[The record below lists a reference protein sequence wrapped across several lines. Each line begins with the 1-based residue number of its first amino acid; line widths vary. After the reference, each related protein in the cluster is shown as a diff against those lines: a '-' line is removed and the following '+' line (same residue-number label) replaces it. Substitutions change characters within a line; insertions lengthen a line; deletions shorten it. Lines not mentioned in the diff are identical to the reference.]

1 MRYFLMSVLSFS
13 VSSLFWISTAAADV
27 APMAKPETKI
37 SVMAYNVENL
47 FDTQHDE
54 NRDDWTYLPLAFK
67 KANPDLMQKECEKMS
82 TPFYKDECLNADWSE
97 ETLAIKMERVA
108 DVILQ
113 INGRGPDVLIVEE
126 VENLRVLKQLNDRY
140 LKAAGYQTVVLLEG
154 EDERGIDIGIL
165 SRFPLAQPEK
175 IHLIEF
181 SAESGKPTTRGIME
195 AALKLPTGQTLFV
208 LGFHF
213 PSQSNPLSHR
223 VDAVNTLNKIMQ
235 SKGAGALVIGAG
247 DSNITAVEDQSAG
260 LVSKTLAPLWSV
272 SHLVGCKTCKGTHFY
287 KGGWDYL
294 DLMLFSGGL
303 ISQNS
308 DVVMAPESIRT
319 PTASKFQ
326 LTKNGTPARFDEAS
340 AIGVS
345 DHLPIYGELTV
356 KSK

>member
-1 MRYFLMSVLSFS
+1 
-13 VSSLFWISTAAADV
+13 
-27 APMAKPETKI
+27 
-37 SVMAYNVENL
+37 
-47 FDTQHDE
+47 
-54 NRDDWTYLPLAFK
+54 
-67 KANPDLMQKECEKMS
+67 
-82 TPFYKDECLNADWSE
+82 
-97 ETLAIKMERVA
+97 
-108 DVILQ
+108 
-113 INGRGPDVLIVEE
+113 
-126 VENLRVLKQLNDRY
+126 
-140 LKAAGYQTVVLLEG
+140 
-154 EDERGIDIGIL
+154 
-165 SRFPLAQPEK
+165 
-175 IHLIEF
+175 
-181 SAESGKPTTRGIME
+181 
-195 AALKLPTGQTLFV
+195 
-208 LGFHF
+208 
-213 PSQSNPLSHR
+213 
-223 VDAVNTLNKIMQ
+223 MQ